1 VPVRERL
8 RRWGWGA
15 HVGAVPLI
23 ADRSRGM
30 VNHMVVNGVVAGSK
44 IAQLQLIQINA
55 VMCSE
60 IDPEQVLQHH
70 RA

>member
-1 VPVRERL
+1 
-8 RRWGWGA
+8 
-15 HVGAVPLI
+15 
-23 ADRSRGM
+23 M